1 MSVGGLFGGKTHDYA
16 GAYSKYKPDAKFSKY
31 VDGHKDLTDA
41 WNRIQ
46 SDPDHPDSQYWI
58 KRGASSKEAF
68 GRAHAAEDAALQ
80 SGNYMGSTGYKQG
93 NADWNALFDSAGKS
107 RYDRFL
113 TGSSGADW
121 RNTGTT
127 NDTTNDTTNNASSD
141 GLLDQAWSDNL
152 NFPLL
157 QSDYTIPSYSAVTN
171 PWTGQ
176 TIGSEYMPWTAEGMA
191 NVPMDARSYM
201 APELTLE
208 HPQYIDNP
216 YGLLELPEDWEDLLD
231 MGEDEEDEDDDDDDD
246 DEDDYEGAPNDT
258 SNP

>member
-41 WNRIQ
+41 WSRIQ

-93 NADWNALFDSAGKS
+93 NTDWNALFDSAGKS

-121 RNTGTT
+121 RNTSTT
-127 NDTTNDTTNNASSD
+127 DSTTNNTSSD

-157 QSDYTIPSYSAVTN
+157 QSDYTIPSYSAGTN
-171 PWTGQ
+171 PWTEQ
-176 TIGSEYMPWTAEGMA
+176 TIGSGYMPWTTEGMA
-191 NVPMDARSYM
+191 NVPTDARSYM

-246 DEDDYEGAPNDT
+246 DEDDYEGAPND
-258 SNP
+258 PKDP